1 MKIETTML
9 NLIFLAF
16 IYGKTIILHLGQSSH
31 LFNFSLILLTM
42 SKKKQTGTRKY
53 NSCQNL
59 TKKKCVFKKKK
70 K

>member
-42 SKKKQTGTRKY
+42 SKKK
-53 NSCQNL
+53 
-59 TKKKCVFKKKK
+59 
-70 K
+70 